1 MGVNYN
7 PFSLEGKTILVTGAS
22 SGIGRATAVECSK
35 LGAKLVITARNSER
49 LQDTLNSLEGEGH
62 TMILADLTIQEDID
76 KLAMETPPLDGI
88 VNNAGI
94 SIVKPVA
101 FVNRDD
107 FAKVLE
113 TNTVAPI
120 LLTRALLKKKKV
132 LPEASIVFT
141 SSIAAMHSSL
151 GNSMYGASKA
161 AIMSF
166 MHYCARELA
175 GKRIRANAV
184 HPAMIHTNLISGGA
198 ISDDQHQMDMEKYP
212 LKRYGE
218 PEEVAWAIIYLLSN
232 ASAWVTG
239 TSLIIDD
246 GIMLV

>member
-239 TSLIIDD
+239 TSLIIDG

>member
-22 SGIGRATAVECSK
+22 SGIGRSTAIECSK
-35 LGAKLVITARNSER
+35 MGARLVITARNKER
-49 LQDTLNSLEGEGH
+49 LQETFDQLEGDGH
-62 TMILADLTIQEDID
+62 VQLLGDLTNEEDVERIV
-76 KLAMETPPLDGI
+76 KETPNLDGL

-101 FVNRDD
+101 FVNYEDLQ
-107 FAKVLE
+107 KVFD
-113 TNTVAPI
+113 TNTFAPI
-120 LLTRALLKKKKV
+120 VFTRVLLKKKKIN
-132 LPEASIVFT
+132 PKASIVFT

-161 AIMSF
+161 AIMAF

-175 GKRIRANAV
+175 GKQIRANAV
-184 HPAMIHTNLISGGA
+184 HPAMINTKLISGGA
-198 ISDDQHQMDMEKYP
+198 ISDEQHEIDMQKYP

-239 TSLIIDD
+239 TSMIIDG
-246 GIMLV
+246 GILLT